1 MASKS
6 GCAHASSVEYGLG
19 GWRYRALVSQRWRP
33 RFLHRL
39 GRTRRGRRLER
50 GALDDPR
57 LIRARRAVARLG
69 AVRQSTWPGSPASG
83 IGAAD
88 RGRPVRSA
96 HAARRKRAACRSK
109 AQREQIPGD
118 RPLAQGRP
126 GGGDASFFRQP
137 PARRRDRDEWR
148 RAGRSRV
155 PRLRRFDAS
164 DARAARRL
172 ARRRG
177 IAGVRHARRGHAN
190 DDAKRA
196 PRPPCPRKPAPSRPP
211 HRSKPRGNASPT
223 ARPLRFRAPSRSA
236 PRRRRSPTP
245 CRSRSPPSRARRWR
259 CRTPPARTIRR
270 TRLAPITL
278 R

>member
-19 GWRYRALVSQRWRP
+19 GWRYRALVPQRWRS

-57 LIRARRAVARLG
+57 LLRAGRAVARLG
-69 AVRQSTWPGSPASG
+69 AVRQFPWPGPPAVG

-96 HAARRKRAACRSK
+96 HAARRERSACRSK
-109 AQREQIPGD
+109 AQREQFPGD

-137 PARRRDRDEWR
+137 PTGRRDRDQWR

-177 IAGVRHARRGHAN
+177 IAGVRHAGRGHAN
-190 DDAKRA
+190 DDAKGRRGRPARASRLHLDPRIARSRAGTRRPRRDASGSARRRARLLDAGAARRRADRGRLLPARDAGAAKLRRLEQRA
-196 PRPPCPRKPAPSRPP
+196 PRI
-211 HRSKPRGNASPT
+211 T
-223 ARPLRFRAPSRSA
+223 
-236 PRRRRSPTP
+236 RR
-245 CRSRSPPSRARRWR
+245 
-259 CRTPPARTIRR
+259 
-270 TRLAPITL
+270 
-278 R
+278 